1 MPARPKRITLTPTAS
16 DVNGITTTNNPAGA
30 ATMLINGVLATL
42 ASDPDG
48 VQTAFTPAA
57 AGNIAL
63 GDQIGAVGIVFTNPT
78 YLSFLT
84 ASDESGKVITV
95 NGKGPDGSMIG
106 EQITGPNATTGYSTL
121 VYTEIYSIHVSA
133 AFTGNLSVGV
143 LGNAVF
149 ATPQHVTLT
158 ASTDESGG
166 TWIVYGLDRYQNVVS
181 ESITGPN
188 ATTIT
193 TTGNFAVV
201 TRVDVD
207 AAATNVTVGVDGT
220 CESGWLTLD
229 TYSRDFEVSMGINLG
244 GTATYSVQ
252 HTFDDVYS
260 STFDEDAANQLT
272 HASLVGQTADAD
284 GTYISPVA
292 AVRLALTAH
301 TSGNAVFTVLQAG

>member
-106 EQITGPNATTGYSTL
+106 EQITGPNATTGYST
-121 VYTEIYSIHVSA
+121 
-133 AFTGNLSVGV
+133 